1 MANVYPV
8 SVVNRY
14 VQQLLS
20 LDPVLSSIWVSGEV
34 SNCKRTMSGHIYLTL
49 KDEKAAINAV
59 IFASDARSLTFFPH
73 DGDKV
78 EALGHISLYEKTGAY
93 QLYIRTMKKQGQGSL
108 YEAFEELKAKLEKEG
123 LFDPAHKKSIPAYPR
138 RIGIVTSRT
147 GAVVHDIENVAKRR
161 DPGVR
166 LVLYPAVV
174 QGAEAAPTIVEG
186 IRALD
191 KISDIDV
198 IIVGRGGGSLEDLW
212 PFNEESVARA
222 IYEAKTPIISA
233 VGHET
238 DFTIADFAADLRAP
252 TPSAAAELAVPDL
265 MQVVRTLSDLSCKR
279 QLALKRRL
287 QLRRAQADAASQ
299 KLKAHDPLH
308 QIQNVS
314 LEMDQLAQRRNTAIQ
329 NRYTMLSMKVDHL
342 SNKLKLVSPMHPLSK
357 GYAFVTDKDGD
368 VVTKA
373 KSFHAGDIMQ
383 VAMADGRILSTVDE
397 VK

>member
-1 MANVYPV
+1 M
-8 SVVNRY
+8 
-14 VQQLLS
+14 
-20 LDPVLSSIWVSGEV
+20 
-34 SNCKRTMSGHIYLTL
+34 
-49 KDEKAAINAV
+49 
-59 IFASDARSLTFFPH
+59 
-73 DGDKV
+73 
-78 EALGHISLYEKTGAY
+78 
-93 QLYIRTMKKQGQGSL
+93 
-108 YEAFEELKAKLEKEG
+108 
-123 LFDPAHKKSIPAYPR
+123 
-138 RIGIVTSRT
+138 
-147 GAVVHDIENVAKRR
+147 
-161 DPGVR
+161 
-166 LVLYPAVV
+166 
-174 QGAEAAPTIVEG
+174 
-186 IRALD
+186 
-191 KISDIDV
+191 

-265 MQVVRTLSDLSCKR
+265 MQVVRTLSDLSFKR

-287 QLRRAQADAASQ
+287 QLLRAQADAASQ

>member
-1 MANVYPV
+1 MANVYTV

-20 LDPVLSSIWVSGEV
+20 LDPVLASIWVSGEV

-49 KDEKAAINAV
+49 KDDKAAINAV
-59 IFASDARSLTFFPH
+59 IFASDARSLSFFPL

-78 EALGHISLYEKTGAY
+78 EALGRISLYEKTGAY
-93 QLYIRTMKKQGQGSL
+93 QLYIRSMKKQGQGSL
-108 YEAFEELKAKLEKEG
+108 YEAFEQLKAKLEKEG
-123 LFDPAHKKSIPAYPR
+123 LFDPAHKKPIPSFPR

-147 GAVVHDIENVAKRR
+147 GAVVHDIENVSKRR

-166 LVLYPAVV
+166 LVLYPAQV
-174 QGAEAAPTIVEG
+174 QGEDAADSIVEG

-191 KISDIDV
+191 KVSDIDV

-212 PFNEESVARA
+212 PFNEERVARA

-265 MQVVRTLSDLSCKR
+265 RQVIRTLSDLSFKR

-287 QLRRAQADAASQ
+287 QLLKAQADAAAQ
-299 KLKAHDPLH
+299 KLKAHDPLG
-308 QIQNVS
+308 QIQNAY
-314 LEMDQLAQRRNTAIQ
+314 LELDQLGQRRQSAVENCFK
-329 NRYTMLSMKVDHL
+329 MLSMKVDHL
-342 SNKLKLVSPMHPLSK
+342 SNKLELVSPMHPLSK
-357 GYAFVTDKDGD
+357 GYAFVTDKDGG

-373 KSFHAGDIMQ
+373 KCFHVGDTMK
-383 VAMADGRILSTVDE
+383 VTMADGSVRSTVDRVE
-397 VK
+397 